1 MDFRLTEQFTNIS
14 YLIILVIGLL
24 TLLVRGLAPGFS
36 SLIWLS
42 IKYRHTGTIRSQV
55 ARVIPVW
62 LYQFLIYLL
71 ESLGG
76 GFIFYRILVLMGRL
90 PITGYETTLLWIGLF
105 ALAIF
110 VILLF
115 HAQVFRF
122 WRYILFSEGQG
133 ALLGRD
139 YFFLDWI
146 RARLILLLALATLL
160 PIPALSLG
168 LIFLGTIILV
178 QIMTVWGVTRR
189 LKGETGGYLLLFLY
203 LCAHEI
209 IPFLYII
216 GAGIYL
222 TRSDLL
228 PSLFQ

>member
-42 IKYRHTGTIRSQV
+42 VKYRHTGTIRSQV
-55 ARVIPVW
+55 ARVAPVW
-62 LYQFLIYLL
+62 LFQLITYVL

-90 PITGYETTLLWIGLF
+90 PITGYEKTLYWIGAFSL
-105 ALAIF
+105 
-110 VILLF
+110 VILVIILL
-115 HAQVFRF
+115 HIQVFKF
-122 WRYILFSEGQG
+122 WRYILFSAEQG
-133 ALLGRD
+133 ALLEQD

-146 RARLILLLALATLL
+146 RARLVLLLALMTL
-160 PIPALSLG
+160 IPMPAVSLG
-168 LIFLGTIILV
+168 LIFLGAIILI
-178 QIMTVWGVTRR
+178 QILTFWGVTRR
-189 LKGETGGYLLLFLY
+189 LKRETGGYLLLFLY

-209 IPFLYII
+209 VPFLYII
-216 GAGIYL
+216 GSGIYL

>member
-105 ALAIF
+105 TLAIF

-168 LIFLGTIILV
+168 LIFLGTITLV

-189 LKGETGGYLLLFLY
+189 LKGETGGYLLLLLY
-203 LCAHEI
+203 LCAHEVV
-209 IPFLYII
+209 PFLYII
-216 GAGIYL
+216 GGGIYL